1 MVTGDL
7 LEEDELEMIR
17 YYRGTD
23 TLKCDILKV
32 AHHGSKSSSSEEFLD
47 AVRPSVAVIQV
58 GRNNF
63 YGHPHDQTLERLK
76 ERGIEI
82 YRTDL
87 NGAVGIDLNG
97 KHIKTEVMRSCVGD
111 Y

>member
-1 MVTGDL
+1 M
-7 LEEDELEMIR
+7 
-17 YYRGTD
+17 
-23 TLKCDILKV
+23 
-32 AHHGSKSSSSEEFLD
+32 S
-47 AVRPSVAVIQV
+47 PSIAVIQV

-87 NGAVGIDLNG
+87 NGAVGIDLRRNR
-97 KHIKTEVMRSCVGD
+97 IRTDVMRNCEED
-111 Y
+111 H